1 MATDS
6 KKPNWSKPAQLPEQD
21 SKSDELLTVE
31 DVAAKLGVSK
41 NKVWELSKRS
51 DDSLP
56 LRRLLGQRKGSIAF
70 RDELLEWAKRNFT
83 QIGVG

>member
-31 DVAAKLGVSK
+31 DVAAKFGVSTA
-41 NKVWELSKRS
+41 KVYRMIRSGQLEAVNLGRLYRITPKTYGQMLERLSGNVCDR
-51 DDSLP
+51 P
-56 LRRLLGQRKGSIAF
+56 
-70 RDELLEWAKRNFT
+70 
-83 QIGVG
+83 

>member
-31 DVAAKLGVSK
+31 DVAAKLGVSTT
-41 NKVWELSKRS
+41 KVYRMIRSGQLEAVNLGRLYRITPKAYGQMLERLSGNVCDR
-51 DDSLP
+51 P
-56 LRRLLGQRKGSIAF
+56 
-70 RDELLEWAKRNFT
+70 
-83 QIGVG
+83 